1 MRRLVKQNKIDCPK
15 WKYEF
20 SVEKNLKKNKFLQK
34 LLDEQDY
41 LSKKEIFIKQKIEG
55 SIKVFFE
62 MCEESIL
69 SKNFLNLDC
78 HNNFQ
83 EIRFQFDY
91 HREQLKEKID
101 YIYKE
106 MIEKTKEFK
115 ASYLKNFNAKL
126 EVSLKSLD
134 TKSIEDELKQ
144 MKETFRNLNLLI
156 EPIQDMQLK
165 QKNVI
170 KTIKL

>member
-1 MRRLVKQNKIDCPK
+1 
-15 WKYEF
+15 
-20 SVEKNLKKNKFLQK
+20 
-34 LLDEQDY
+34 
-41 LSKKEIFIKQKIEG
+41 
-55 SIKVFFE
+55 
-62 MCEESIL
+62 
-69 SKNFLNLDC
+69 
-78 HNNFQ
+78 
-83 EIRFQFDY
+83 
-91 HREQLKEKID
+91 
-101 YIYKE
+101 

-165 QKNVI
+165 QKKCN
-170 KTIKL
+170 KNN